1 MILSLKK
8 PSSRILFGMVL
19 FGVSAVLGVS
29 AVMKWVA
36 HSYGNSSDPRAIQ
49 KAIRMEPGN
58 ASHYHRLARLR
69 QANFLGGE
77 LEEAIRLYRHAVQL
91 NPASTPYWMDL
102 ASAYEQ
108 SADQD
113 LARDAFDTAKGNCPI
128 SPQVAWAY
136 GNFLLRQ
143 GELSP
148 GFAEI
153 RRALLANRR
162 LTRVALSI
170 CWRVLPD
177 VDRIWDEVLPP
188 EQGFYLTGLSYFVA
202 EEELDPALSAW
213 ERFIG
218 LGEVIEL
225 NRSFPLMEALFRQ
238 ERIGDADRV
247 WKQALRSAGA
257 GEPPNN
263 GDQVIWNG
271 GFEREPVNGGF
282 GWRRRPAG
290 GAAIELDSTSPR
302 SGLRSLRIDF
312 DGTTNINFN
321 HWLQYV
327 PVMPRT
333 RYRFRAFLRTRE
345 ISTDNGIRFSVY
357 DPGRARAVNLLTP
370 NLTGTHPWTPQEAEF
385 TTGPGT
391 WLLVVV
397 VRRLPSRKFNNKLSG
412 TAWVD
417 DVSLTLAS
425 QATPP
430 KPL

>member
-1 MILSLKK
+1 MERPTLTSIIGFSTCRSGT
-8 PSSRILFGMVL
+8 PNDRT
-19 FGVSAVLGVS
+19 
-29 AVMKWVA
+29 W
-36 HSYGNSSDPRAIQ
+36 PRTCYRFRAF
-49 KAIRMEPGN
+49 
-58 ASHYHRLARLR
+58 LR
-69 QANFLGGE
+69 T
-77 LEEAIRLYRHAVQL
+77 LE
-91 NPASTPYWMDL
+91 
-102 ASAYEQ
+102 
-108 SADQD
+108 
-113 LARDAFDTAKGNCPI
+113 I
-128 SPQVAWAY
+128 SM
-136 GNFLLRQ
+136 R
-143 GELSP
+143 
-148 GFAEI
+148 
-153 RRALLANRR
+153 
-162 LTRVALSI
+162 
-170 CWRVLPD
+170 CC
-177 VDRIWDEVLPP
+177 

-202 EEELDPALSAW
+202 EEEFALLGYDLPAGADW
-213 ERFIG
+213 R
-218 LGEVIEL
+218 
-225 NRSFPLMEALFRQ
+225 
-238 ERIGDADRV
+238 DRV
-247 WKQALRSAGA
+247 WKPLRSAGA
-257 GEPPNN
+257 WEPPNN
-263 GDQVIWNG
+263 GDQVLDG

-302 SGLRSLRIDF
+302 SGLSSLRIDF

-333 RYRFRAFLRTRE
+333 RYRFRAFLRTLE

-391 WLLVVV
+391 RLLVVV